1 MLPTNSLDDVEIAMA
16 LEERV
21 GVSIPEDLLNADLTV
36 GDLLQTLETVLAARR
51 ALPAT
56 GEPTG
61 RINPVSKA

>member
-1 MLPTNSLDDVEIAMA
+1 
-16 LEERV
+16 
-21 GVSIPEDLLNADLTV
+21 LLNADLTV

-56 GEPTG
+56 DEPTG

>member
-56 GEPTG
+56 DEPTG

>member
-16 LEERV
+16 LEDRFDL
-21 GVSIPEDLLNADLTV
+21 SIPEDLLNADLTV

-56 GEPTG
+56 DEPTG

>member
-16 LEERV
+16 LEDRF

-56 GEPTG
+56 DEPTG